1 MTILGFHISF
11 FQVFATVIGIGFL
24 VFIHELGH
32 FLMAKRFRVRVEKFT
47 FGFGPELIGYT
58 YGETRYSICAIP
70 LGGMVKMPG
79 ENPEDASGSPGEFM
93 SLVWYRRMGIA
104 LMGPLMNYFLAIIL
118 FMGVIYFWGLTKPVD
133 KPFIGEVVA
142 DYPAQKAGL
151 AAGDR
156 VTAVNGV
163 PVATWNDMAQII
175 HASAE
180 KEVRLQVMRAD
191 AEIQLTLIPKKDPA
205 SGSGII
211 GIAPQFETEKV
222 GLGSA
227 ALMSVK
233 LAAYQSIFTL
243 RYLGEKL
250 TKGEKPE
257 LAGPIGVV
265 QMISKAAKTGW
276 ADLLYLLA
284 VISVALGLFNLLPI
298 PLVDGGHIFVALIE
312 GVIRRP
318 VNEKIIQVA
327 NVCGFALLIMIFV
340 YATYSD
346 VVRLAVGK

>member
-1 MTILGFHISF
+1 MNLFGFHISF
-11 FQVFATVIGIGFL
+11 FQIFATIIGIGFL

-118 FMGVIYFWGLTKPVD
+118 FMAVIYVWGLTKPVD
-133 KPFIGEVVA
+133 KPYIGDVIAE
-142 DYPAQKAGL
+142 YPAQKAGL

-156 VTAVNGV
+156 VISINGT
-163 PVATWNDMAQII
+163 PVATWTEMATLI
-175 HASAE
+175 HAAAD
-180 KEVRLQVMRAD
+180 KEVRLQVQRAG
-191 AEIQLTLIPKKDPA
+191 AELQLTLVPQKDPA
-205 SGSGII
+205 SGAGII

-222 GLGSA
+222 SLSA
-227 ALMSVK
+227 AGLMSVK
-233 LAAYQSIFTL
+233 LAAYQSLFTL
-243 RYLGEKL
+243 RYLGDKL

-298 PLVDGGHIFVALIE
+298 PLVDGGHILVAIIE

-327 NVCGFALLIMIFV
+327 NIFGFALLIMIFI

-346 VVRLAVGK
+346 IVRLAVGK